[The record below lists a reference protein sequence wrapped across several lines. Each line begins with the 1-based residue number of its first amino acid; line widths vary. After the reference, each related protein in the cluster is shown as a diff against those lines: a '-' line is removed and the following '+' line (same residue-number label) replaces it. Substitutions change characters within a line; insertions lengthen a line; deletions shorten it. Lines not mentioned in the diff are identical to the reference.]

1 MEQNGLKSDEGLRL
15 EELSLK
21 LRDAES
27 KLSSARKEIMTHQNM
42 LEQSQNQYFVL
53 QKKYDKAKQLVRE
66 FQQRELDMIHREDF
80 YQQLLQE
87 KDTEYNSLVK
97 NLKDRIISLEQELLE
112 TQKKAGI
119 PIGLPYD
126 NLSTKQSPQLSR
138 KQPPRPTKLETLETQ
153 LSDTEISDASPDD
166 DKTATVERKLPIKE
180 EFDKAVPPH
189 ELLDISANKSKAELA
204 NRGALANR
212 QLPSGKK
219 GSLSNSSSDYGLDE
233 SCNSGDELSEALFV
247 QCSDVE
253 TKYKSSSVVRPSSL
267 NTSAVYSQN
276 SVHEYV
282 QNTQYIVQNAEYSQ
296 VHKPVSTNAI
306 YARVQKESAFVQQSS
321 PDPWTGA
328 STKGCNLG
336 MGPPPSLAEQ
346 LKQVT
351 LLPYSHI
358 FFLIQH
364 KHYNKKTFMRAG
376 IGRKRETYGKR
387 QRN

>member
-1 MEQNGLKSDEGLRL
+1 MEQNGLNTDEGLRL
-15 EELSLK
+15 EELGLK

-112 TQKKAGI
+112 TQRKAGI
-119 PIGLPYD
+119 PVGLPYD
-126 NLSTKQSPQLSR
+126 NLITKQSPQMSR
-138 KQPPRPTKLETLETQ
+138 KQPPKPTKLETLETQ

-233 SCNSGDELSEALFV
+233 SCNSGDELSEGLFV
-247 QCSDVE
+247 RCSDVE

-282 QNTQYIVQNAEYSQ
+282 QNTQYIVQNAEYSR

-328 STKGCNLG
+328 SKGCNLG

-346 LKQVT
+346 LKQVINASA
-351 LLPYSHI
+351 PRSR
-358 FFLIQH
+358 FV
-364 KHYNKKTFMRAG
+364 
-376 IGRKRETYGKR
+376 
-387 QRN
+387 